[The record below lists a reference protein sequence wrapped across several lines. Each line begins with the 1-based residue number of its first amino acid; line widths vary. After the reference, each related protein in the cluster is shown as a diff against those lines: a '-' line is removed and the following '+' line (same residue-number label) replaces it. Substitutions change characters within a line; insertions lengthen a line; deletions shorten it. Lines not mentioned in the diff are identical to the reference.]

1 MKKKFKKSIQV
12 FIALIIVFLTTGN
25 TNAAI
30 RYDFYRELAPLGGFY
45 EGINLPIGD
54 DGITPTLFRY
64 IRVRF
69 EPGSGHGDKIDVY
82 AIASNSYQRIYLK
95 ELKGIK
101 FSGDRSF
108 IIDFKAKTADARPD
122 ATITIDCNPVTKDGI
137 TYSTDDYC
145 IANENYTYGIRIENK
160 SVFGGNAIVY
170 GGYSFEN

>member
-1 MKKKFKKSIQV
+1 MNKKFKKIIQV

-82 AIASNSYQRIYLK
+82 AIASNSYQRIYLASK
-95 ELKGIK
+95 KTIPFAGN
-101 FSGDRSF
+101 RTF
-108 IIDFKAKTADARPD
+108 IIDFKAKNAPVRADA
-122 ATITIDCNPVTKDGI
+122 TYTVNCNNVTSNGI